1 MLAMVKLKIMNRITE
16 KKLNT
21 LINTWC
27 RGPGCVISAAWT
39 YSNYVQGIMEPPV
52 FIVILQMILLFV
64 NGQYYAT
71 RIALNYQKV
80 VTTEK
85 LSPKRNIRKGK

>member
-1 MLAMVKLKIMNRITE
+1 
-16 KKLNT
+16 
-21 LINTWC
+21 
-27 RGPGCVISAAWT
+27 
-39 YSNYVQGIMEPPV
+39 MEPPV